1 MRSTTTKN
9 KFQELGSRMS
19 DLDSDLEGQTLVRR
33 QRAMQQETMY
43 SDLVTLQKMMRQL
56 DERLHGVEDHSSR
69 LERGAAT
76 EKDLREVLEKTTM
89 KLVDDRYKMAA
100 ARIEQEKFERESD
113 SDILKKRI
121 HQLEENF
128 GHLMN
133 TVEEERKVLL
143 STCLPQLLVSLTCL
157 NPQLLRSVE
166 RHVAKLQDRINAL
179 QQQVENEAA
188 KRLEEGSNSM
198 KTLNASLIS
207 LQSLVNSEAHVRD
220 REIDKLKNLC
230 NREFEDIRRGMG
242 GERKDGDLRMSK
254 LMQPLADEVKNL
266 ANELANER
274 NDREAGDLTVV
285 QKLGEQLAEL
295 KRTIDNEMRSREED
309 NNLKLKAVDDRFWKV
324 NYQLDKEREGREK
337 GDKGLLDALEEER
350 RSREEAEEALA
361 TLLDQT
367 IFRVKAGMEL
377 PGNQHMHRGK
387 TPVN

>member
-1 MRSTTTKN
+1 
-9 KFQELGSRMS
+9 MS

-133 TVEEERKVLL
+133 TVEEERK
-143 STCLPQLLVSLTCL
+143 
-157 NPQLLRSVE
+157 LLRSVE

-230 NREFEDIRRGMG
+230 NREFEDIRRSMG